1 MDQQVVTM
9 DQLTTAMAN
18 VHEAISSLNTTC
30 YTVCF
35 TRSDRGS
42 LTSSDTVCS
51 FPNINDAHMESLPP
65 KFKMPDIDHYMGIGC
80 PRIHLR
86 FYSAVI
92 RAYGLDEMQMIM
104 HFPLS
109 LSGAM

>member
-1 MDQQVVTM
+1 MRVVEGQSIW
-9 DQLTTAMAN
+9 DDIDGVLVA
-18 VHEAISSLNTTC
+18 
-30 YTVCF
+30 
-35 TRSDRGS
+35 
-42 LTSSDTVCS
+42 
-51 FPNINDAHMESLPP
+51 SLPP

-109 LSGAM
+109 LSGAMQHWYTSLDALCRHTWEDLAHEFLSQYAFNSDIDLSR

>member
-1 MDQQVVTM
+1 MRVVEGQSVW
-9 DQLTTAMAN
+9 DDIDGVLVA
-18 VHEAISSLNTTC
+18 
-30 YTVCF
+30 
-35 TRSDRGS
+35 
-42 LTSSDTVCS
+42 
-51 FPNINDAHMESLPP
+51 SLPP
-65 KFKMPDIDHYMGIGC
+65 KFKMHDIDHYMGIGC

>member
-1 MDQQVVTM
+1 MLV
-9 DQLTTAMAN
+9 A
-18 VHEAISSLNTTC
+18 
-30 YTVCF
+30 
-35 TRSDRGS
+35 
-42 LTSSDTVCS
+42 
-51 FPNINDAHMESLPP
+51 SLPP